1 MKGALEQLSK
11 MYNEGLIDKQFVT
24 RTGDDRKGLL
34 NSGKSGAFFGNWW
47 GAWEVADS
55 MTFEQ
60 RGKVGAFTSAL
71 WVLMGK

>member
-34 NSGKSGAFFGNWW
+34 NSGKSGAFFGN
-47 GAWEVADS
+47 
-55 MTFEQ
+55 
-60 RGKVGAFTSAL
+60 
-71 WVLMGK
+71 